1 MLAPAVLGAVLLL
14 FGNAFAAYATAY
26 ALVGDTVQLVP
37 GTIQNLMS
45 GNVLVDE
52 NQVGLALGVEMIVV
66 IAFIMVGYAMLQR
79 RAGRWLQ

>member
-1 MLAPAVLGAVLLL
+1 
-14 FGNAFAAYATAY
+14 
-26 ALVGDTVQLVP
+26 
-37 GTIQNLMS
+37 MS

-66 IAFIMVGYAMLQR
+66 IAFIMVGYALLQR

>member
-1 MLAPAVLGAVLLL
+1 MIGAVLLL

-52 NQVGLALGVEMIVV
+52 NQIGLALGCEMIVV
-66 IAFIMVGYAMLQR
+66 IAFIMAGYALLQR
-79 RAGRWLQ
+79 RASRWLA